1 MAFTL
6 LFVILIASSRVTKAV
21 CKQKQIKVPKQ
32 MEKLNK
38 FQHCIII
45 QPYWLPFPNILD
57 SFPIELLHNHQ
68 CHSPK
73 KISGNTKA
81 LNLRNPGHLAFT
93 FYAITTICF
102 SPKGK
107 DTVSSQLR

>member
-21 CKQKQIKVPKQ
+21 CKQKQITVPKQ

-38 FQHCIII
+38 FQHNNNNYC
-45 QPYWLPFPNILD
+45 LPSPNILD

-68 CHSPK
+68 CHYPR

-93 FYAITTICF
+93 FYAITT
-102 SPKGK
+102 
-107 DTVSSQLR
+107 VSSQLK